1 MTMMNIVVSVV
12 IAGILALW
20 GTIAWT
26 GAHPTSAFDS
36 KDALAQEIVAA
47 SRLAEQTGTGATI
60 EFVAGPDGTGNATLY
75 SGRPFAAAPY
85 TSQNQPFNLEAPV
98 TSNGNTSFAILIA
111 KNGSA
116 GIVSPFTHG
125 ATVATQPT
133 CSGTETLVVGFAPH
147 TTPLNFDCEEARVN
161 E

>member
-1 MTMMNIVVSVV
+1 MSTLGIIVSVV
-12 IAGILALW
+12 IAGIFAVW

-26 GAHPTSAFDS
+26 GAHPTSAFDTR
-36 KDALAQEIVAA
+36 AAIAGQLVAA

-60 EFVAGPDGTGNATLY
+60 EFIAGPDGAGYATLY
-75 SGRPFAAAPY
+75 EGRPFASAPY
-85 TSQNQPFNLEAPV
+85 VTANQPFDLEAPV
-98 TSNGNTSFAILIA
+98 TFNGNTSFAILIA

-116 GIVSPFTHG
+116 GIVSPYTHG

-133 CSGTETLVVGFAPH
+133 CSGIQTLTVGFAPQ
-147 TTPLNFDCEEARVN
+147 TTTVGFDCEEARVN